1 MLARDNNVQTILDAV
16 TVKVAS
22 SLNVEPANI
31 EPEVMLA
38 LAKGLGLLRGQ
49 RGRNI
54 CGTYSTP
61 AGLAFIGEK
70 AEIPEVVQSLE
81 VQEVQPEPEVK
92 EEAPAKK
99 SKKKS

>member
-1 MLARDNNVQTILDAV
+1 MLARDNNVETILNAI
-16 TVKVAS
+16 TIKVAS
-22 SLNVEPANI
+22 SLNVDAANVDT
-31 EPEVMLA
+31 EVMLA
-38 LAKGLGLLRGQ
+38 LAKNLGLLRGQ

-70 AEIPEVVQSLE
+70 SESSEVVQGLE
-81 VQEVQPEPEVK
+81 AQPEPEAVE